1 MPPKKQV
8 FEIKKISS
16 SPSTLMSGNVNEL
29 QPLNQPELYLNLL
42 QNDEKAV
49 TSREMKNVT
58 IDQIQQANSNI
69 EFIPSKPKKSSSIS
83 KPRPEHKTENN
94 TENKIEKQSENTAR
108 PVDDRSETDP
118 TKELEKYLDNINIQ
132 PKEPA
137 AKSRSVS
144 SSIKYSR
151 KSISSNAPAPSI
163 SELTKKK
170 KYNPDEE
177 DQKRE
182 LIFKFSLLEK
192 TYPFS
197 NIPKFTVHSN
207 LTYMQRSYDDIVR
220 KLSLDSTVDSYK
232 TYLIYAFMGCE
243 FLAGQVLGLDMQGFT
258 QQQIISIQTYEK
270 LLIELGEKSYF
281 STTKFPVEVRLIMMV
296 VINAAFFVFSRML
309 LKKTGSDII
318 KLFNNIQSQ
327 STSYKK
333 MKQPDPDL
341 FDSTEEKN

>member
-1 MPPKKQV
+1 MPLKKQV
-8 FEIKKISS
+8 FEIKKVSN
-16 SPSTLMSGNVNEL
+16 SPPSAASKTLNEL

-49 TSREMKNVT
+49 TSREIKNVT

-69 EFIPSKPKKSSSIS
+69 EFIPSKPKKNTSIKKGQS
-83 KPRPEHKTENN
+83 ENKTENKTENN
-94 TENKIEKQSENTAR
+94 KTDKSPEKN
-108 PVDDRSETDP
+108 VIDP
-118 TKELEKYLDNINIQ
+118 TKELEKYLDNINTQ
-132 PKEPA
+132 PKEIPVE
-137 AKSRSVS
+137 KSKSIS

-151 KSISSNAPAPSI
+151 KSILSNAPAPSI
-163 SELTKKK
+163 NELTKKK

-177 DQKRE
+177 DTKRE
-182 LIFKFSLLEK
+182 LIFKFGLLEK

-207 LTYMQRSYDDIVR
+207 LTYMQKSYDDIVR

-243 FLAGQVLGLDMQGFT
+243 FFAGHVLKLDMQGFT
-258 QQQIISIQTYEK
+258 QQQIISMQTYEK

-281 STTKFPVEVRLIMMV
+281 STTKFPVEIRLIMMV
-296 VINAAFFVFSRML
+296 VINAAFFIFSRML
-309 LKKTGSDII
+309 FKKTGSDII
-318 KLFNNIQSQ
+318 KLFNSVQSQ

-333 MKQPDPDL
+333 MKQPDPEL
-341 FDSTEEKN
+341 FDLPEEKN

>member
-8 FEIKKISS
+8 FEIKKVST
-16 SPSTLMSGNVNEL
+16 SPSTIMSGTVNEL
-29 QPLNQPELYLNLL
+29 HPLNQPELYLNLL

-49 TSREMKNVT
+49 TSREIKSVT

-69 EFIPSKPKKSSSIS
+69 EFIPSKPKKTTSIN
-83 KPRPEHKTENN
+83 KGRPENKTEN
-94 TENKIEKQSENTAR
+94 KSENS
-108 PVDDRSETDP
+108 PDQNIIDP
-118 TKELEKYLDNINIQ
+118 TKELEKYLDNINTN
-132 PKEPA
+132 PKEQPIE
-137 AKSRSVS
+137 KSKSVS

-151 KSISSNAPAPSI
+151 KSNLSNAPAPSI

-182 LIFKFSLLEK
+182 LIFKFGLLEK
-192 TYPFS
+192 TYPFG

-207 LTYMQRSYDDIVR
+207 LTYMQKSYDDIVR

-243 FLAGQVLGLDMQGFT
+243 FFAGHVMGLDMQGFT
-258 QQQIISIQTYEK
+258 QQQIISMQSYEK

-318 KLFNNIQSQ
+318 KLFNNVQSQ

-341 FDSTEEKN
+341 FDLTEEKN